1 MEIIDYLKKITNQK
15 YRNAL
20 LKLYADIESTLKAMP
35 AAIRWHHS
43 EEGGLYRHTK
53 EVISIAFNIYNCL
66 RVDLKK
72 RAITE
77 NDVILVAFVH
87 DLEKMTKYKKN
98 MNYEPNRK
106 YEKGYK
112 ETEFVFNYN
121 KIGMNDTAQIVRLC
135 ARYEIF
141 LSDIH
146 LNAMTYSHGGWSV
159 DKGELTPLATILHAA
174 DLISSSLYKNGG

>member
-1 MEIIDYLKKITNQK
+1 MEIIDYLKKITNEK
-15 YRNAL
+15 YRNSL
-20 LKLYADIESTLKAMP
+20 LKLYADIELILKAMP

-53 EVISIAFNIYNCL
+53 EVINIALDIYNDL
-66 RVDLKK
+66 RADLKK

-87 DLEKMTKYKKN
+87 DLEKMIKYKKN
-98 MNYEPNRK
+98 KHYKPDRK

-112 ETEFVFNYN
+112 ETAFVYNYD
-121 KIGMNDTAQIVRLC
+121 KIDMNDTAHIVRLC
-135 ARYEIF
+135 ARYGIV

-146 LNAMTYSHGGWSV
+146 LNALTYSHGGWSV
-159 DKGELTPLATILHAA
+159 DKGKLRPLATILHAA

>member
-1 MEIIDYLKKITNQK
+1 MEIIDYLKKITSQK
-15 YRNAL
+15 YRDPL
-20 LKLYADIESTLKAMP
+20 LKLYADIELILKAMP
-35 AAIRWHHS
+35 AAIRWHHD

-53 EVISIAFNIYNCL
+53 EVISIALDIYNFL
-66 RVDLKK
+66 RADLKK

-98 MNYEPNRK
+98 KNYEPDRK

-112 ETEFVFNYN
+112 ETRFVFNYD
-121 KIGMNDTAQIVRLC
+121 KIDMNDTAQVVRLC

-141 LSDIH
+141 LSDSQ
-146 LNAMTYSHGGWSV
+146 LNALTYAHGGWSV
-159 DKGELTPLATILHAA
+159 DKGELKPLATILHAA